1 MGNCF
6 ASNVKSSCNY
16 INAAHLDVDDCCE
29 GIITQT
35 IDGDDVENDF
45 YFILPNV
52 TVDGDKA
59 SIIKIHNRMTIKIDA
74 RIIMH
79 CSSLSFNNKA
89 TNVYGTFFAQYQL
102 RNN

>member
-6 ASNVKSSCNY
+6 VSNVTSSCNY

-29 GIITQT
+29 GIITWT
-35 IDGDDVENDF
+35 IDGDDVENQF

-59 SIIKIHNRMTIKIDA
+59 TIIKIHNGMTIKIDA
-74 RIIMH
+74 RIIMQ

-89 TNVYGTFFAQYQL
+89 TNTYGTFFGVKK
-102 RNN
+102 